1 MTMGCHIPE
10 RSHQVGAQFA
20 LYLEVPLIGATDRF
34 VVRVV
39 VEALSVV
46 CAGSG
51 RIGTYGRF
59 DPDSGKDNHRG
70 YAVCLSLTLPFEPKA

>member
-1 MTMGCHIPE
+1 MGCHIPE
-10 RSHQVGAQFA
+10 RGHKVGTQFA

-46 CAGSG
+46 CTRSG
-51 RIGTYGRF
+51 R
-59 DPDSGKDNHRG
+59 
-70 YAVCLSLTLPFEPKA
+70 V